1 MTQDQK
7 KANTKNSPVT
17 VTMKPFGM
25 KGTGS
30 YSPPP
35 EKPTNEDKGDNDGR

>member
-1 MTQDQK
+1 MPKDQK
-7 KANTKNSPVT
+7 KASTKNSPVR
-17 VTMKPFGM
+17 MKPFGM

-35 EKPTNEDKGDNDGR
+35 EKPTNEDKGDNNDGR